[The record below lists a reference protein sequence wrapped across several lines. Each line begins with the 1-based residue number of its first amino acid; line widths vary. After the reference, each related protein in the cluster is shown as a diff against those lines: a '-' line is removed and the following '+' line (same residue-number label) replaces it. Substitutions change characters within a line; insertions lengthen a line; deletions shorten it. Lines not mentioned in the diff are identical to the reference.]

1 MTEGG
6 SPGTI
11 NGRICGCVKCFF
23 NILRFFLWFFR
34 FGLMLGISGVGK
46 MSSKVSSMVSFWSK
60 IFSGAK
66 ELAGCFLEERTHT
79 RSGTISIKSVKVLCG
94 K

>member
-1 MTEGG
+1 
-6 SPGTI
+6 
-11 NGRICGCVKCFF
+11 
-23 NILRFFLWFFR
+23 
-34 FGLMLGISGVGK
+34 MLGIFGVGK

-79 RSGTISIKSVKVLCG
+79 RSGTISIKSVKYHSQIMSIARVLS
-94 K
+94 KFANNNFSTY